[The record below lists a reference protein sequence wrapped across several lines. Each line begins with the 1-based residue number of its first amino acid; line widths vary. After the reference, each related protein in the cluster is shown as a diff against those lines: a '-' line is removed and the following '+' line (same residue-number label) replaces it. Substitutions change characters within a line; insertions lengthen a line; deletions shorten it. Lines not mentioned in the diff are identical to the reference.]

1 MRKGITMDEEK
12 VTRKLMSIR
21 LTDDEWKAMR
31 YVMRLY
37 KWGAYCPLDYTGTM
51 GGKKEI
57 RVLRVYE
64 PEKVMVKTLS
74 KAWRAG
80 MSDAQIRE
88 ILANEGIQ
96 LPEMG

>member
-1 MRKGITMDEEK
+1 MADTA
-12 VTRKLMSIR
+12 RKLMAIR

-37 KWGAYCPLDYTGTM
+37 KWGAYCPLDYTGSLE
-51 GGKKEI
+51 GKKAI
-57 RVLRVYE
+57 RVLRVFE
-64 PEKVMVKTLS
+64 PEKVMVKILC

-88 ILANEGIQ
+88 ILTNEGIP
-96 LPEMG
+96 LPEMGQ